1 MKKIIIIV
9 LINILMSSC
18 GYLWLI
24 GDQTKDLL
32 NGRNPWRNNPPPCPG
47 TTLNIDSLNKEII
60 IKNN

>member
-1 MKKIIIIV
+1 
-9 LINILMSSC
+9 MSSC